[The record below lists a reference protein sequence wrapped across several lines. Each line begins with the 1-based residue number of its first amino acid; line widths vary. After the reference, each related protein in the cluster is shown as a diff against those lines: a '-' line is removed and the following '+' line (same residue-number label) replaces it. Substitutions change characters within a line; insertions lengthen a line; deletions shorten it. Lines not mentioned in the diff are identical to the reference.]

1 MLTLNETN
9 AKLIFGRRRR
19 RRCRCRR
26 PVSAA
31 AGA

>member
-19 RRCRCRR
+19 RCR